1 MATSSRAKPAPL
13 GAEQRALVAQRVLRA
28 RVRLALAQPFLATS
42 VMRLPVREVAG
53 MAWCP
58 TAATDGYH
66 IFYNPDWMAR
76 LNDAELRGLLA
87 HEVLHVLF
95 DHADRRRERDP
106 KGWNIACDFA
116 INLLLI
122 GQGFKLPAGGL
133 MTREFAGM
141 TAEQIYGELRAKAK
155 SQPKPPANGTSA
167 PPDDEDG
174 ASLADGGALPNIG
187 ADLLDADDPNVRP
200 MRSADAP
207 DAEKLDELRRELR
220 EDATARLQGQGAA
233 GFKQEC
239 DADDARRIDWRALL
253 RAWLN
258 DRIKGDWTSYPFSK
272 KHIHRGLFMP
282 SAGMAVPGHVVFA
295 IDTSGSMDT
304 DTLGKIVGELR
315 AFRETF
321 PCQLTVLQADA
332 DVQEVTRFDAMDGT
346 EIPTR
351 LQVVGRGGTDFRPVF
366 EWVQRE
372 AEGAIVL
379 YATDGFGTFPQTAPS
394 SPVIWLFTPPHAAPE
409 RAPFGAV
416 VKLD

>member
-1 MATSSRAKPAPL
+1 MATSSRAEAAPL

-53 MAWCP
+53 MAWCS

-66 IFYNPDWMAR
+66 IFYNPDWVAG

-95 DHADRRRERDP
+95 DHADRRHQRDP

-122 GQGFKLPAGGL
+122 GQGFRLPAGGL
-133 MTREFAGM
+133 MTHEFAGM
-141 TAEQIYGELRAKAK
+141 TAEQIYGELQAQAHAKPRAGKG
-155 SQPKPPANGTSA
+155 PPG
-167 PPDDEDG
+167 PPGDDDAG
-174 ASLADGGALPNIG
+174 GLADAGALPAIG
-187 ADLLDADDPNVRP
+187 ADLLSADDPHVRP
-200 MRSADAP
+200 MRNPDAP
-207 DAEKLDELRRELR
+207 DAQQLGELRRELR
-220 EDATARLQGQGAA
+220 EDASARLQGQGAA

-258 DRIKGDWTSYPFSK
+258 DRIKGDWASYPFSK

-282 SAGMAVPGHVVFA
+282 SASMAVPGHVVFA
-295 IDTSGSMDT
+295 IDTSGSMSA

-332 DVQEVTRFDAMDGT
+332 AIQQVTRFDAMDGID
-346 EIPTR
+346 IPTR

-366 EWVQRE
+366 DWVQRE
-372 AEGAIVL
+372 AEGALVL
-379 YATDGFGTFPQTAPS
+379 YATDGFGTFPKTAPS
-394 SPVIWLFTPPHAAPE
+394 SPVIWLFTPPHAVPE
-409 RAPFGAV
+409 RVPFGAV
-416 VKLD
+416 VRT